1 MVIQPTCEQHNVN
14 WSGNWSRFYI
24 KIFLIRINSLIWFTC
39 TMNEE
44 WNKKEETGGPKA
56 GASSKRNIC
65 RYIKLS
71 SYVHKCLPISFMPK
85 LMPLS
90 HLLMEHFDIPV
101 GNKLDVRAAS
111 HTRTRKSVRRVY
123 PCITSGSRFRWKQVD
138 QEEGSIISRAQHV
151 LAEARQWLSQRGRT
165 PGHISGCCIS
175 TQFKWRILTAQ
186 VETACIAERGMER
199 GKLPHGCTLGH
210 SLEVPLAGYDACNFN
225 LGF

>member
-1 MVIQPTCEQHNVN
+1 MKNE
-14 WSGNWSRFYI
+14 I
-24 KIFLIRINSLIWFTC
+24 KRRRQVAPKQALAARETSVDTLNSLPVYT
-39 TMNEE
+39 
-44 WNKKEETGGPKA
+44 
-56 GASSKRNIC
+56 SVYQS
-65 RYIKLS
+65 
-71 SYVHKCLPISFMPK
+71 MPK
-85 LMPLS
+85 SMPLS

-111 HTRTRKSVRRVY
+111 HTRTRKSVQRVY

-151 LAEARQWLSQRGRT
+151 LAEARQWLSQCGRT

-186 VETACIAERGMER
+186 VETAHIAERGMER

-210 SLEVPLAGYDACNFN
+210 SLEVPLAAYDACNLN